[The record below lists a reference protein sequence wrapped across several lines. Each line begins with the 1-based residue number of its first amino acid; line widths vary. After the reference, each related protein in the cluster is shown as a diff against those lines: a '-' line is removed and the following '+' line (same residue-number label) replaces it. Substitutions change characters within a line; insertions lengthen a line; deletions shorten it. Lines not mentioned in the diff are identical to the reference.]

1 MPRPA
6 SGFRTSGIPRRSGTA
21 RAARGPQASPDSML
35 LPVHVSGG
43 ATGGQATSP
52 RSRQTYLTRQTSLT
66 QQTSLPW
73 LTVSLTLKSTFIF
86 GPSACFQQNN
96 GKKYSYFP
104 HIPPKRPPIV
114 KLAVS
119 FTAISRKSPV
129 RRKITVNFT
138 VIDQGSGVTM
148 GGPCVREC
156 PLGPSRS
163 KAGTL
168 ASAGTP
174 GRRRKC
180 RQALRCL
187 PALGAPVAA
196 RRV

>member
-1 MPRPA
+1 M
-6 SGFRTSGIPRRSGTA
+6 PRRSGTA
-21 RAARGPQASPDSML
+21 CAARGPQASPDRVL
-35 LPVHVSGG
+35 LPAHVSDG

-138 VIDQGSGVTM
+138 VIDQGPASPWAAFACASARWAPHAAKLG
-148 GGPCVREC
+148 RWRA
-156 PLGPSRS
+156 LGPLAD
-163 KAGTL
+163 AG
-168 ASAGTP
+168 SAG
-174 GRRRKC
+174 RR
-180 RQALRCL
+180 
-187 PALGAPVAA
+187 
-196 RRV
+196 

>member
-52 RSRQTYLTRQTSLT
+52 LFRKTSLT
-66 QQTSLPW
+66 RQTSLPW

-119 FTAISRKSPV
+119 FTANSPKSPAH
-129 RRKITVNFT
+129 RKITVNFT
-138 VIDQGSGVTM
+138 VIDQGSGVNRAALA
-148 GGPCVREC
+148 C
-156 PLGPSRS
+156 
-163 KAGTL
+163 
-168 ASAGTP
+168 ASARWAP
-174 GRRRKC
+174 HAAKLGRRR
-180 RQALRCL
+180 
-187 PALGAPVAA
+187 ALGPLADAGSA
-196 RRV
+196 GRR